1 MSKNVEAF
9 KENKLK
15 GIRTVTF
22 AAYSEILGGSP
33 VRTGRF
39 RSNWMI
45 SAGQRSTEKQNL
57 VFNQSK
63 KLGDPPDSTEQTKGL
78 EEVAKLGDE
87 QAIYITNNLP
97 YAKRLEDG
105 HSSQN
110 QGFVARAERNMR
122 KRLKALDSLV
132 LEN

>member
-1 MSKNVEAF
+1 M
-9 KENKLK
+9 
-15 GIRTVTF
+15 
-22 AAYSEILGGSP
+22 
-33 VRTGRF
+33 RTGRF

-110 QGFVARAERNMR
+110 EGFVARAERNMR